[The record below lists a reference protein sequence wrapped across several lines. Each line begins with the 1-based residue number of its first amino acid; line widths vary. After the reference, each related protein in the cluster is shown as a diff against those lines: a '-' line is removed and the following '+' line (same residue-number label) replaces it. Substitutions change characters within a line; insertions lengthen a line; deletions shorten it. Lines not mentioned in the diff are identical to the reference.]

1 MTGSAH
7 DRGRKSATMHDVAA
21 LAGVSQATVSL
32 VLNDTGGSRFS
43 DQTRQRV
50 REAAEKLGYRTNA
63 FAKSLRKGESG
74 MLGFISDEVATS
86 PFAGKLLKGAQE
98 RAWAAGHVIISVDT
112 FGEAELEQAAIEMM
126 QSYRVRGV
134 VYAAMYHRSITVPAL
149 LADTPTVVVNA
160 QDGAGRVDSF
170 FPDEELGG
178 YTATRHLLDAGHTR
192 IGMISIQPKDSTL
205 PAGIGRLAGYRRAL
219 KEAGIR
225 PDDTL
230 VRHGRG
236 IVEDGRELTTELLGE
251 PNAPTAIFAG
261 NDRTAWGAYRALSA
275 HGLTPGVDC
284 SVVGFDDMET
294 VAQHLDPGL
303 TTLALPFE
311 EMGRRAVDALLAPG
325 PTPRHEAL
333 ECPLISRQ
341 SVVKAKVPA

>member
-1 MTGSAH
+1 MTDSAH
-7 DRGRKSATMHDVAA
+7 GSSRRSATMHDVAA

-32 VLNDTGGSRFS
+32 VLNDSNGSRFS
-43 DQTRQRV
+43 DQTKKRV
-50 REAAEKLGYRTNA
+50 REAAARLGYRTNA

-74 MLGFISDEVATS
+74 MIGFVSDEVATS

-112 FGEAELEQAAIEMM
+112 FGEAGLEQAAIEMM
-126 QSYRVRGV
+126 QSYRVRGI
-134 VYAAMYHRSITVPAL
+134 VYAAMYHRRITVPAL

-160 QDGAGRVDSF
+160 QDDAGRVDSF

-178 YTATRHLLDAGHTR
+178 FTATQHLLEAGHTR
-192 IGMISIQPKDSTL
+192 IGMINIQPRDSTL

-219 KEAGIR
+219 KEAGVQ
-225 PDDTL
+225 PDTDL
-230 VRHGRG
+230 VRYGDG
-236 IVEDGRELTTELLGE
+236 IVESGQVLTTELMRG
-251 PNAPTAIFAG
+251 PDAPTAIFAA

-275 HGLTPGVDC
+275 LGLTVGVDC

-294 VAQHLDPGL
+294 VAQHLDPAL

-311 EMGRRAVDALLAPG
+311 EMGRRAVDALLAPRS
-325 PTPRHEAL
+325 TPRQEAL

-341 SVVKAKVPA
+341 SVAKAKVPA